1 MPPKKR
7 TSAAAAA
14 AAPQEDVS
22 MADASSPAGMPE
34 PEFDMTDEQR
44 IRIVSLVIFGRY

>member
-1 MPPKKR
+1 MPPKKKV
-7 TSAAAAA
+7 SAAA

-34 PEFDMTDEQR
+34 PEDDMMIDEQR
-44 IRIVSLVIFGRY
+44 IRIVSVISYRWF

>member
-1 MPPKKR
+1 MPPKKKA
-7 TSAAAAA
+7 SATA

-34 PEFDMTDEQR
+34 PEDDMMIDEQR
-44 IRIVSLVIFGRY
+44 IRIVSLISYGWF